1 MSRPHCEPWEAA
13 GGGLGSRAWPACAS
27 GGLCSLLSG
36 PAAGARAGPSPRATG
51 HARERRRLQCPSWIA
66 RTLGSSA
73 RHMRQLFSPGSEMD
87 FCHPALGSSPSCRV
101 TWAGKLPMASSCWV
115 ACAWCGAEPPMRRL
129 PIPLLTAAS
138 AWPTV
143 PWVSVHLM
151 SEDRPL
157 RKGLAAK
164 NRRPLAVTLP
174 KGVNALSLPSLT
186 ELGELVSAHR
196 GSGRV

>member
-1 MSRPHCEPWEAA
+1 M
-13 GGGLGSRAWPACAS
+13 
-27 GGLCSLLSG
+27 
-36 PAAGARAGPSPRATG
+36 PSPG
-51 HARERRRLQCPSWIA
+51 WI
-66 RTLGSSA
+66 LIISS
-73 RHMRQLFSPGSEMD
+73 L
-87 FCHPALGSSPSCRV
+87 
-101 TWAGKLPMASSCWV
+101 
-115 ACAWCGAEPPMRRL
+115 L